1 MGQRDS
7 AKDEK
12 NMIIKYVLIGFTRPV
27 DKLLFSVLSTHA
39 VILSEARN
47 AKSKNLRT
55 YQLHCTKQV
64 RRSFDS
70 LRSLRMTTGVQIP
83 ICLTVRLICV
93 FLCFLWITSC
103 FLLWLALECM

>member
-1 MGQRDS
+1 MR
-7 AKDEK
+7 K
-12 NMIIKYVLIGFTRPV
+12 NMIIKYVLIGFTQPV

-39 VILSEARN
+39 VILSEARS
-47 AKSKNLRT
+47 AKSTNLRT

-70 LRSLRMTTGVQIP
+70 LHSLRMTTGVQIV

-93 FLCFLWITSC
+93 FLCF
-103 FLLWLALECM
+103 